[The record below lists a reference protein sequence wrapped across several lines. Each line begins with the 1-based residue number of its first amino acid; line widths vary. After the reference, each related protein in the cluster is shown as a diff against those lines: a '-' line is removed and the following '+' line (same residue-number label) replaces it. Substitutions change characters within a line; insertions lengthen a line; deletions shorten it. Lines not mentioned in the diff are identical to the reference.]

1 MASIASC
8 ARYGAARGYE
18 HVMRVF
24 IAIDLP
30 NEFRET
36 LRKIQRELRALTES
50 VRWVAPESIHITLK
64 FLGEIPDK
72 RVDDIDAALTGLT
85 WKPFTVTVRGV
96 GFFPGNRSPRVFWAG
111 MEAPTMQGLAE
122 KLDTRMEQLG
132 FEKEKRAFRPHITLA
147 RAKNTRIDSALV
159 SAAAQ
164 YDERNFGSFAADRV
178 FLFKSTLKASGA
190 VYEKLKEYLL

>member
-1 MASIASC
+1 
-8 ARYGAARGYE
+8 
-18 HVMRVF
+18 MRVF
-24 IAIDLP
+24 IAVELP
-30 NEFRET
+30 DEI
-36 LRKIQRELRALTES
+36 RKALSDVQRALKQLTNTA
-50 VRWVAPESIHITLK
+50 RWVAPESIHITLK

-111 MEAPTMQGLAE
+111 MQAPTMQGLAE
-122 KLDTRMEQLG
+122 KLDTRMERLG

-147 RAKNTRIDSALV
+147 RAKDSRIDSSLV
-159 SAAAQ
+159 TAAAQ
-164 YDERNFGSFAADRV
+164 YEDYHFGSFIVDRM
-178 FLFKSTLKASGA
+178 FLFKSTLKPSGA